1 MGCIGRARDS
11 LPRFSTF
18 ERPPREANDARPRET
33 DSNSHEWRP
42 PSGTSYATIE
52 TRRKLA
58 RVYSR
63 GSWPMRATDTRIASV
78 TIECFLTKFQKFS
91 SAAYFPPNISIDSFF
106 FLLENYRY
114 ECFFIG
120 FLIGLIK
127 RVKERNNRLRISNIF
142 SITIRKKNILI
153 LNLHYILWYLIIE
166 LKLHLIIEFTF
177 ESNKNSDNE
186 RWSLWTKFSKLSD
199 WLLK

>member
-1 MGCIGRARDS
+1 MMHDRGKPTAILTNGDLLPELVTPRLKRDENWREYIVAALGRCVPPTLEL
-11 LPRFSTF
+11 LPSR
-18 ERPPREANDARPRET
+18 
-33 DSNSHEWRP
+33 SNVSWRNF
-42 PSGTSYATIE
+42 
-52 TRRKLA
+52 RN
-58 RVYSR
+58 
-63 GSWPMRATDTRIASV
+63 
-78 TIECFLTKFQKFS
+78 
-91 SAAYFPPNISIDSFF
+91 FPPPLIFPRIFRLIRF

-153 LNLHYILWYLIIE
+153 LNLRYILWYLIIE